1 MRSVII
7 RGYSSQIAQNVHPLV
22 VVADDDPAF
31 RMLLRVNLELESYRV
46 LEAGNAADVRSA
58 LSREGVALVLLDVR
72 LGEDD
77 GIELARELRAAHPR
91 LAIAF
96 LTGSTIAPA
105 EEAHEVGDA
114 VVQKPFELE
123 ELSETVARLT
133 RR

>member
-1 MRSVII
+1 
-7 RGYSSQIAQNVHPLV
+7 
-22 VVADDDPAF
+22 VVADDDAAF

-46 LEAGNAADVRSA
+46 REAANAADVRAA
-58 LSREGVALVLLDVR
+58 LGEERVALVLLDVR

-77 GIELARELRAAHPR
+77 GIELARELRETRPE

-96 LTGSTIAPA
+96 LTGSTFAPS
-105 EEAHEVGDA
+105 EAAQLGDA

>member
-1 MRSVII
+1 VII
-7 RGYSSQIAQNVHPLV
+7 RGYSSQIAQTVHPLV

-46 LEAGNAADVRSA
+46 REAANAAEVRTA
-58 LSREGVALVLLDVR
+58 LGEEGVDLVLLDVR

-77 GIELARELRAAHPR
+77 GIELARELRGTRPK

-96 LTGSTIAPA
+96 LTGSTIAPF
-105 EEAHEVGDA
+105 EEAHQVGDA

>member
-1 MRSVII
+1 VII
-7 RGYSSQIAQNVHPLV
+7 RGYSSQIAQTVQPLV

-46 LEAGNAADVRSA
+46 REAANAAEVRAA
-58 LSREGVALVLLDVR
+58 LAEEGVDLVLLDVR

-77 GIELARELRAAHPR
+77 GIELARELRGTRPK

-96 LTGSTIAPA
+96 LTGSTLGPS
-105 EEAHEVGDA
+105 EEAHLVGDA
-114 VVQKPFELE
+114 VVQKPFELD